1 MSILSIDVGTTN
13 LAMCL
18 YNSDNQ
24 EILEWDVDGIPTQH
38 PEGILVTLRNHLDA
52 RPWVLTAPVVLI
64 ERQPKK
70 SDKMIGVMLFLE
82 AYFIIKCP
90 ASTTL
95 LWDARHKVPDV
106 VGAGKA
112 MYRLRKKTAINRCE
126 EFLFQGP
133 EVNRKWCEKWKGS
146 RKKDDLADTVLQ
158 AMSYMRPQRV
168 VETKKKAIPT
178 KIVARAP
185 TENQKSK
192 KYSINN
198 IAWFIK
204 NKSMEELKKDKRFV
218 KDCKRYFSTPDDARD
233 KVLGIQNSSTN
244 AGAGQSA

>member
-1 MSILSIDVGTTN
+1 MILSIDVGTTN

-18 YNSDNQ
+18 FNPDNK
-24 EILEWDVDGIPTQH
+24 EILEWDVDGIPTQN
-38 PEGILVTLRNHLDA
+38 PEGLLVTLRNHLDA

-90 ASTTL
+90 ESTTL

-112 MYRLRKKTAINRCE
+112 MYRLRKKTAITRCE
-126 EFLFQGP
+126 DFLMNGP
-133 EVNRKWCEKWKGS
+133 EVNRKWCDKWKTS
-146 RKKDDLADTVLQ
+146 KKKDDLADTVLQ
-158 AMSYMRPQRV
+158 AMSYNLVRRV
-168 VETKKKAIPT
+168 VEPKKRAFPDTIR
-178 KIVARAP
+178 ARAP
-185 TENQKSK
+185 TENQKNT

-198 IAWFIK
+198 LAWFVK
-204 NKSMEELKKDKRFV
+204 NSPLEDLKKDRRFM
-218 KDCKRYFSTPDDARD
+218 KDCKRYFSSPEELRD
-233 KVLGIQNSSTN
+233 KVLKP
-244 AGAGQSA
+244 

>member
-24 EILEWDVDGIPTQH
+24 EILEWDVDGIPTQN
-38 PEGILVTLRNHLDA
+38 PDGILVTLRKHLDA
-52 RPWVLTAPVVLI
+52 RPWVLTAPVILI

-90 ASTTL
+90 ESKTL

-106 VGAGKA
+106 VGAGKQ

-126 EFLFQGP
+126 DFLYRGP
-133 EVNRKWCEKWKGS
+133 EVNRKWWDKWKTS
-146 RKKDDLADTVLQ
+146 KKKDDLADTVLQ

-168 VETKKKAIPT
+168 VETKRRAVPD
-178 KIVARAP
+178 KIISRAP
-185 TENQKSK
+185 TENQKK
-192 KYSINN
+192 TKYSLNN
-198 IAWFIK
+198 LAWFIK
-204 NKSMEELKKDKRFV
+204 NNTLDELKKDKRFM
-218 KDCKRYFSTPDDARD
+218 KDCKRYFPTPEALRD
-233 KVLGIQNSSTN
+233 KVLGTQNSSNN
-244 AGAGQSA
+244 AGEGSSS